1 MTSSGSYPP
10 DIVLGPFEVD
20 VAILPDCVSRGRI
33 LVSRLTYTAGVDDLR
48 ETGTKVTRQM
58 SMTNKEVVRLAHTFD
73 LQT

>member
-33 LVSRLTYTAGVDDLR
+33 LVSRLTDTARVDDF
-48 ETGTKVTRQM
+48 
-58 SMTNKEVVRLAHTFD
+58 A
-73 LQT
+73 